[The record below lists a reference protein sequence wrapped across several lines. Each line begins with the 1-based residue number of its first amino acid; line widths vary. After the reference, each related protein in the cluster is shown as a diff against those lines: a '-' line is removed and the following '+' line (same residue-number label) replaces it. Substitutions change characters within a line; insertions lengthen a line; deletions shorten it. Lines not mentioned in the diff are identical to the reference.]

1 MKQGDK
7 VVYNND
13 LYEVLYVYENGMY
26 EIKQMEFLFKVELVN
41 QNDLIPFAS

>member
-26 EIKQMEFLFKVELVN
+26 EIKQMEFLFRVELVN
-41 QNDLIPFAS
+41 KSDLIPVAS

>member
-7 VVYNND
+7 VVYNNA
-13 LYEVLYVYENGMY
+13 LYEVVFAYENGMY

-41 QNDLIPFAS
+41 ESDLILVAC

>member
-26 EIKQMEFLFKVELVN
+26 EIKQMELLFKVELVN
-41 QNDLIPFAS
+41 KSDLIPVAC

>member
-7 VVYNND
+7 VVYKND

-41 QNDLIPFAS
+41 ECDLIPAAC

>member
-26 EIKQMEFLFKVELVN
+26 EIKQMEILFKVELVN
-41 QNDLIPFAS
+41 ENDIIPVLC

>member
-1 MKQGDK
+1 MKLGDK

-26 EIKQMEFLFKVELVN
+26 EIKQMELLFKVELVN
-41 QNDLIPFAS
+41 KSDLIPFAC